1 MALISERLLR
11 EKSSIKIFMCNKEQ
25 KNRLIIIAFII
36 YIIAVLYITLLS
48 REPTHRRRVLT
59 PLWEYHKLLHEDSH
73 YWFQQITCNIL
84 MLVPFGAYLG
94 YIFKRMTIIQAVV
107 LGGAFSIFIELT
119 QYFTRRGLLEFDDVL
134 NNTLGAVIGFVFIKL
149 TFVYREHKRAAKY

>member
-1 MALISERLLR
+1 MSSKKLR
-11 EKSSIKIFMCNKEQ
+11 VFIFI
-25 KNRLIIIAFII
+25 LFLI
-36 YIIAVLYITLLS
+36 YILCVLYITLFS

-84 MLVPFGAYLG
+84 MLVPFGAFTG
-94 YIFKRMTIIQAVV
+94 YIFRRINIIQATI
-107 LGGAFSIFIELT
+107 LGGAFSVFIELT

-134 NNTLGAVIGFVFIKL
+134 NNTLGAVIGFVFMKVIL
-149 TFVYREHKRAAKY
+149 LYCEHKRGSKFY